1 MIITMIIVII
11 TIVMMFLNPDQN
23 LVFRVLLGLLVGFR
37 AWTGNYDKGLEGS
50 RAVADLGSYKNQV
63 ASDTAPTLDPQLTL
77 KQNNSSET
85 PFCTPGFHAGSG
97 FSFSVWDVETLKS
110 LGLS

>member
-23 LVFRVLLGLLVGFR
+23 LVFRVLLGLLVGLR

-50 RAVADLGSYKNQV
+50 RAAFQ
-63 ASDTAPTLDPQLTL
+63 DPESCRFRQL
-77 KQNNSSET
+77 
-85 PFCTPGFHAGSG
+85 
-97 FSFSVWDVETLKS
+97 
-110 LGLS
+110 